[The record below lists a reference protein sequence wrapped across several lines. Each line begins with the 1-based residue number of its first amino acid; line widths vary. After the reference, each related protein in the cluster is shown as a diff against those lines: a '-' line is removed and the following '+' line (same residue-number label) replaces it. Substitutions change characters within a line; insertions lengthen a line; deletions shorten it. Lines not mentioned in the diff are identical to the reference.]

1 MKELRCRDAG
11 FDCEGVVRGD
21 DDQDVMSQAT
31 EHLREVH
38 GITEV
43 DEETGQKIRSL
54 IQEAA

>member
-43 DEETGQKIRSL
+43 DEDTGQRLRSL
-54 IQEAA
+54 IHEAA

>member
-43 DEETGQKIRSL
+43 DEETGQRIRSL

>member
-21 DDQDVMSQAT
+21 DEQDVMSQAT

-43 DEETGQKIRSL
+43 DEETGRKIRSL
-54 IQEAA
+54 IQDAA

>member
-21 DDQDVMSQAT
+21 DDQAVMSQAT

-54 IQEAA
+54 IQDAA